1 MAIGRRG
8 FLKAAGAGGVLLQA
22 RFADGQTVHPGIWKF
37 RLGTPETITPVAV
50 RHFPPADSG
59 LAALP
64 SVEKCPIMVN
74 GSGSRRG
81 YRVRI
86 PLAPNEVVYGLGL
99 QLQSVIQRGLKKK
112 LRVNADP
119 KMDTGDSHAPVPF
132 YVTTGGYGI
141 LVDTAR
147 YATFY
152 CGGKVRKGAKA
163 NAANPGKFQEATE
176 VLVEV
181 PEADGVDVYVFGG
194 PSMREA
200 VQRYV
205 LFSGGGPLPPRWG
218 LGMWYRVKSD
228 YGQDDTLKLAA
239 EFREHRIP
247 CDVIGLEPGWQTH
260 AYSCTYVWSKKFPDP
275 AQFLKDMEAKQYR
288 LNLWEHAFTHPD
300 SPIHQALLPRSG
312 DYEVWGGVVPDFLD
326 PQARHIFS
334 DYHEKEHLALGV
346 SGYKL
351 DECDN
356 SDFTGNWS
364 WPELSAFPSGADG
377 EQMHCL
383 FGQQYQQ
390 TLLEAF
396 ARRKQRTYG
405 LVRSSGALA
414 APYPFVLY
422 SDLYDHREFV
432 RGVVNMG
439 FSGLLWTPELRNAVN
454 TEDLIRRLQS
464 VVLSPMALIN
474 GWYIKNPPWKQVDR
488 AKNNADELMPDWE
501 QVEAKCRE
509 VMELRMR
516 LIPYLHAAF
525 VKYHRTGLPPFR
537 ALVMDYPGDPA
548 TWAIEDQYLIGDSLL
563 AAPAFAG
570 QQSREVYLPEGEWHH
585 FWSGERYTGKQKVR
599 IEVPLE
605 QVPLFVKS
613 NSILPL
619 AAAGLHT
626 DEDAVRKLHVQVYGD
641 HPSPATLYEDD
652 GSWAPSLGEVTLTW
666 DGKVTMQRKGG
677 NGPAYELVEWKVVA

>member
-1 MAIGRRG
+1 M
-8 FLKAAGAGGVLLQA
+8 QA
-22 RFADGQTVHPGIWKF
+22 RFADGQTPAGQAVHPGVWKF
-37 RLGTPETITPVAV
+37 SLGTPETITPVAV
-50 RHFPPADSG
+50 RHYAPAVGG

-64 SVEKCPIMVN
+64 AVEKCPVTVS

-81 YRVRI
+81 YLARI

-152 CGGKVRKGAKA
+152 CGDKVRKGARS

-176 VLVEV
+176 VLVEI
-181 PEADGVDVYVFGG
+181 PEAGGVDVYVFGG

-228 YGQDDTLKLAA
+228 YGQEDALKLAA

-275 AQFLKDMEAKQYR
+275 ARFVNDLAAKQFR
-288 LNLWEHAFTHPD
+288 VNLWEHAFTHPD
-300 SPIHQALLPRSG
+300 SPIYQSLVPRSG

-326 PQARHIFS
+326 PQARRIFG
-334 DYHEKEHLALGV
+334 DYHEKEHIALGI

-364 WPELSAFPSGADG
+364 WPELSTFPTGADG

-383 FGQQYQQ
+383 FGQRYQQ

-439 FSGLLWTPELRNAVN
+439 FSGLLWTPELRNAVS

-464 VVLSPMALIN
+464 VVLSPLALIN

-509 VMELRMR
+509 VMQLRMR

-525 VKYHRTGLPPFR
+525 VKYQQTGLPPFR
-537 ALVMDYPGDPA
+537 ALVMDYPGDPETRA
-548 TWAIEDQYLIGDSLL
+548 LEDQYLMGDSLL
-563 AAPAFAG
+563 AAPVFAG
-570 QQSREVYLPEGEWHH
+570 QQSREVYLPDGEWHN
-585 FWSGERYTGKQKVR
+585 FWNGKRYTGKQKIRV
-599 IEVPLE
+599 EVPLE

-619 AAAGLHT
+619 AEAGLHV
-626 DEDAVRKLHVQVYGD
+626 EDSGARKLHVQVYGI
-641 HPSPATLYEDD
+641 HPAPATLYEDD
-652 GSWAPSLGEVTLTW
+652 GSWEPSLGEVTLTW
-666 DGKVTMQRKGG
+666 DGKLSMHRKGG
-677 NGPAYELVEWKVVA
+677 NGPQYELVEWKVVG